1 MLPSEV
7 GMNFSSAL
15 INRMNCLL
23 VASLRM
29 SKQVSQL
36 AFRHLIH
43 YKLFECRRR
52 KSTLTI
58 DPDDLLK
65 AVKVE
70 KLNVSNCV

>member
-52 KSTLTI
+52 
-58 DPDDLLK
+58 
-65 AVKVE
+65 
-70 KLNVSNCV
+70 